1 MKTLAK
7 RGKLKM
13 NRIWIN
19 YCLWEDWKNGLYSKI
34 KQDELIDSVVLFLCD
49 SSLFYETSMKML
61 KEWPN
66 SMNQNL
72 SYVKSNRSSYI
83 GQAASCYYNGA
94 NIVTTCKAWEKMTI
108 DQRKNANDVADKVI
122 AFYDLNI
129 YCNPKTENNNE
140 EIS

>member
-72 SYVKSNRSSYI
+72 SYAKSNRRSYI

-122 AFYDLNI
+122 AFYDLKI
-129 YCNPKTENNNE
+129 YCNPKTENNDE